1 MAISNVAS
9 SLLDQRWASAKLLTE
24 SLGRPPTR
32 AELSQLWGTTEVRTS
47 SILLVLRSRNA
58 EIPIT
63 EKPPPS
69 ALADKKLE
77 RLAQI
82 EYLTK
87 TNGRPP
93 TRSELSKLW
102 GVNRSRVGRVLDK
115 IARDQAPLS
124 GLLPAPTKS
133 KLSSNPQSN
142 RPPFRF

>member
-1 MAISNVAS
+1 MAISKVPS
-9 SLLDQRWASAKLLTE
+9 SLLDARWASAKQLTE

-47 SILLVLRSRNA
+47 SILLVFRTRNV

-63 EKPPPS
+63 EKPRPA
-69 ALADKKLE
+69 ALADKKLA
-77 RLAQI
+77 RLAEI

-102 GVNRSRVGRVLDK
+102 GVNRSRVGRVLEK
-115 IARDQAPLS
+115 IARDQPT
-124 GLLPAPTKS
+124 LPILPPKTKS
-133 KLSSNPQSN
+133 KPSSNPPPN
-142 RPPFRF
+142 RPTFRF

>member
-1 MAISNVAS
+1 MAISKVPS
-9 SLLDQRWASAKLLTE
+9 SLLDARWASAKQLTE

-32 AELSQLWGTTEVRTS
+32 AELSKLWGTTEVRTS

-69 ALADKKLE
+69 ALADKKLA
-77 RLAQI
+77 RLAEI
-82 EYLTK
+82 EYLTQI
-87 TNGRPP
+87 NGRPP

-115 IARDQAPLS
+115 IARDQGILSDLAPK
-124 GLLPAPTKS
+124 PKS
-133 KLSSNPQSN
+133 KLSSNPQTD